1 MKTFKVLSILALA
14 LVAFILVFRPFNG
27 QVVGLPSQ
35 GEQYDPYF
43 EAANIRFDSVAVVDT
58 LKLPIL
64 DKIESKLY
72 YIAKGLKFEK
82 DGKWLA
88 FDTLEKKLDNI
99 VGLSD
104 SGLPPEAV
112 IDFINANDYFTNV
125 SLIHS
130 WKGDLPTAVK
140 DYFIASN
147 SYFDTVR
154 LIHND
159 TLFADSSELW
169 RIEQKLWS
177 FNQALKNEKHAK
189 KGAFYDLEA
198 KLDTLLG
205 SEYAIPESIDAC
217 FDTADIYFDSVDVVH
232 EQVGGLTSETNE
244 LFVLANLWF
253 DSLNLIHEH
262 EPPVHPEW
270 ENIEWKIYYLNNG
283 LKLQKEGKHLAFIEL
298 EAKLDTLLGWEFMG
312 LNPDVEGFFLDANA
326 YFDLVNVIHWE
337 PMGPELLNIE
347 WKLYYLN
354 MASHYQKHAKWIMFQ
369 DLEFKLDSLL
379 HQEYKGLPEDVD
391 SLFNLA
397 DTYFDSVKWIHEG
410 LIFEQEPEDWKIMQK
425 LHYLKYGLKNQKD
438 AMWMMFM
445 ELEYKLDML
454 VGPRVDPPGLPQEI
468 DSLFISSNEWL
479 DSVNFIYNQI
489 EMPIPMRV
497 EWMLHHLKHAVKD
510 EKDAKRMAF
519 YDLKRK
525 AYEFDKV
532 EQKLYY
538 LGKALKYQKDAK
550 RLMFYE
556 LERKLDE
563 LMVVPFGGLPPHA
576 KLDFQMANASFDL
589 VDTTHNKSEVP
600 ELEKIKT
607 KLTYL
612 RDGLMFQRYGVEKMF
627 DTLNVKINIY
637 VQMPDEGLDP
647 DIVADFDSATNYFA
661 LIDETEQIP
670 ELTELQKIELMIY
683 YLSQGQ
689 QFVKHAKE
697 KMFTQWKEKLFEFDK
712 IEKKLY
718 NINQGSQYAKDAKKL
733 IFEHLEEKLDTL
745 FERRGWEPIGF
756 PALVT
761 EHFGIAN
768 SYFELV
774 NSLHLEYTPD
784 TTEMKKIGLK
794 IHYLK
799 HALWHQRLAT
809 WLMFANLEEKL
820 DSLLYKEYLGLPEL
834 VDLYFDSAGFY
845 FDSVNVIYGQFGGF
859 AGELDKIEEMLDAFT
874 VALKFAKDA
883 KWLMFDELEDKID
896 SLPETGVREVG
907 EKETLPEKF
916 VLMQNYP
923 NPFNPFT
930 SIEFSI
936 PAPAWVKVE
945 IYNVLGKKIV
955 TLVDEKLSAGYKI
968 VEWDGKD
975 DQGNDV
981 STGIY
986 FYRLK
991 AGEFTQTR
999 KMVLLK

>member
-1 MKTFKVLSILALA
+1 MKTFKVLSILALT

-27 QVVGLPSQ
+27 QVIGFPSE

-43 EAANIRFDSVAVVDT
+43 EAANAWFDSVATVHT
-58 LKLPIL
+58 QEIPIL

-72 YIAKGLKFEK
+72 YIAKGLKSEK

-125 SLIHS
+125 TLIHS
-130 WKGDLPTAVK
+130 WKGDLPGAVK
-140 DYFIASN
+140 DYFLKSN

-205 SEYAIPESIDAC
+205 REYAIPESIDAC

-232 EQVGGLTSETNE
+232 EQVGGLTGETDQ
-244 LFVLANLWF
+244 LFELANIWF

-262 EPPVHPEW
+262 EPPIYPEW
-270 ENIEWKIYYLNNG
+270 QNIEWKIYYLNNG
-283 LKLQKEGKHLAFIEL
+283 LQLQKEGKHLAFIEL

-312 LNPDVEGFFLDANA
+312 LNPDVEGFFLGAND
-326 YFDLVNVIHWE
+326 YFDNVNIIHKQ

-347 WKLYYLN
+347 WKLHYLKTALHN
-354 MASHYQKHAKWIMFQ
+354 QKHAKWIMFD
-369 DLEFKLDSLL
+369 DLDKKLDLL
-379 HQEYKGLPEDVD
+379 LNQPNDGLPPEVNT
-391 SLFNLA
+391 LFNNA
-397 DTYFDSVKWIHEG
+397 DYYLDSINYIHEQA
-410 LIFEQEPEDWKIMQK
+410 LFPDSSEEWKIMQK

-438 AMWMMFM
+438 AMWLMFV
-445 ELEYKLDML
+445 ELEYKLDIL
-454 VGPRVDPPGLPQEI
+454 VGPRVDPPGLPKEV
-468 DSLFISSNEWL
+468 DSLFISSNEWF
-479 DSVNFIYNQI
+479 DSVNFIYSQI

-497 EWMLHHLKHAVKD
+497 EWMLHYLKHAVKD
-510 EKDAKRMAF
+510 EKDAKWMAF
-519 YDLKRK
+519 DELKRK

-550 RLMFYE
+550 RLMFAE
-556 LERKLDE
+556 LGWKLDS
-563 LMVVPFGGLPPHA
+563 LLGVPLEGLPPHA
-576 KLDFQMANASFDL
+576 ELDFQMANVSFDL

-600 ELEKIKT
+600 ELEKIKI
-607 KLTYL
+607 KITYL
-612 RDGLMFQRYGVEKMF
+612 RDGLMFQRYAVEKMF
-627 DTLNVKINIY
+627 DTLNVKINLY
-637 VQMPDEGLDP
+637 VQMPDDGLDP
-647 DIVADFDSATNYFA
+647 EIVADFDSATNYFA
-661 LIDETEQIP
+661 LIDEVEQMPGLI
-670 ELTELQKIELMIY
+670 ELQKIELMIY

-689 QFVKHAKE
+689 QFVKQAQE

-718 NINQGSQYAKDAKKL
+718 NINQASQFAKDAKEL

-745 FERRGWEPIGF
+745 FERRGWDPIVF

-774 NSLHLEYTPD
+774 NSLHLEPAPD

-845 FDSVNVIYGQFGGF
+845 FDSVNVIYGQFGGN

-874 VALKFAKDA
+874 IALKFAKDA

-907 EKETLPEKF
+907 EKETVPEKF

-923 NPFNPFT
+923 NPFNPVT
-930 SIEFSI
+930 NIEFSI
-936 PAPAWVKVE
+936 PEPAWVKVE
-945 IYNVLGKKIV
+945 IYNVLGEKIV

-975 DQGNDV
+975 NQGIEV
-981 STGIY
+981 STGI
-986 FYRLK
+986 
-991 AGEFTQTR
+991 
-999 KMVLLK
+999 